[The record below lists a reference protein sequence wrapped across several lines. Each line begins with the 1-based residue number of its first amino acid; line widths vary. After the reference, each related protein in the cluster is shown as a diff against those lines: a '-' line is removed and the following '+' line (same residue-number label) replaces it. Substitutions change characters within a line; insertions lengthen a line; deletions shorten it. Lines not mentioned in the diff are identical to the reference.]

1 MDLSRPLKRKL
12 GSSQRGDSIV
22 ELALLAPLL
31 MLMLFGVL
39 EMGRVVDAWI
49 VVNNAAREGA
59 REAAL
64 AYPDSVTLTT
74 AQSAATAYLTS
85 GFAGRGD
92 IAQPLPAPDVQLT
105 TDSVLVTAKADVQL
119 YTPIFQH
126 MLGGTVVHV
135 VANAT
140 MRRQ

>member
-1 MDLSRPLKRKL
+1 MDLSRSLRTKL
-12 GSSQRGDSIV
+12 SSSQRGDSIV

-64 AYPDSVTLTT
+64 AYPDSQTITT
-74 AQSAATAYLTS
+74 AQSAALAYLTS
-85 GFAGRGD
+85 GLAPRGD
-92 IAQPLPAPDVQLT
+92 ISSMSVPSVQLT
-105 TDSVLVTAKADVQL
+105 TDSVMVTAQADVQL

-126 MLGGTVVHV
+126 MLGGQVVHV